1 MIRQRLEALVGR
13 ISDSLFSDVMEITTD
28 DIRVNRILYQQRTSF
43 DSVIGRAK
51 VALDLCLSCMET
63 CLCCGKTDFPSEANY
78 CMCCGERLTRK
89 VG

>member
-1 MIRQRLEALVGR
+1 MIRQSLEALVGR
-13 ISDSLFSDVMEITTD
+13 ISDSLFNNVMEITTD
-28 DIRVNRILYQQRTSF
+28 DVRVNRILFRQRTSF

-63 CLCCGKTDFPSEANY
+63 CLCCGKADFFSEENY
-78 CMCCGERLTRK
+78 CVSCGSRLKRK